1 MHRYMY
7 VCTYLLLEETVKGLH
22 PTLAEQTEPLSK
34 EVGGRKERERERER
48 DRITTDLDGVTG
60 GPT

>member
-34 EVGGRKERERERER
+34 EGGREDYHRSGWCNWGSYLTKEAIESE
-48 DRITTDLDGVTG
+48 V
-60 GPT
+60 